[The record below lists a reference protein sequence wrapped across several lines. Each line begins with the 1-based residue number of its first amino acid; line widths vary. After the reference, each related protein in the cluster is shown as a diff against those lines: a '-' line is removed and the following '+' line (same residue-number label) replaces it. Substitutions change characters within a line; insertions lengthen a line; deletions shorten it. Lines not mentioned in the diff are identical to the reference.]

1 MPLVA
6 VKCFR
11 GISSGGKPPFVIP
24 RRLTV
29 PRSRRKYGLNGYFAT
44 QARQLF
50 LTSASKLL
58 SECLRIGRSER
69 MRIIVRING
78 NFQITAATRCRG
90 RLTASARL
98 PQLKSS
104 SAFCRR
110 PDTCSAVRPSVKLGM
125 TGSMPRPRCF
135 PFSVESR
142 SIFTWTTR
150 PRW

>member
-6 VKCFR
+6 VKRFR

-58 SECLRIGRSER
+58 SECLRIGVSER
-69 MRIIVRING
+69 MRIIVQING
-78 NFQITAATRCRG
+78 NFQ
-90 RLTASARL
+90 LL
-98 PQLKSS
+98 L
-104 SAFCRR
+104 
-110 PDTCSAVRPSVKLGM
+110 
-125 TGSMPRPRCF
+125 
-135 PFSVESR
+135 
-142 SIFTWTTR
+142 SIFGR
-150 PRW
+150 GILAMGSSHFHHAFGQ